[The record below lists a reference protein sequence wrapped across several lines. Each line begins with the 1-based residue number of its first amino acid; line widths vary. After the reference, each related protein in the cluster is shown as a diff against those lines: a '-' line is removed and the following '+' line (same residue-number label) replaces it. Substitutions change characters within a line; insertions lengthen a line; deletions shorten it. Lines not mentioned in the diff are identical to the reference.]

1 MPGAPIA
8 IAPVGNESHFRRAQ
22 GASRAMRITRPRGGP
37 HIALPVA
44 VVRNLAPLPCG
55 NVRTLRYD
63 GSTTVLAL
71 RLRARFPAC
80 FSRLIGCSPGIYPR
94 AILETV
100 LRWGPS
106 PSATQGGHGGTA
118 TTFGGESIPASAPGP
133 LYKIRKILRQDSRA
147 PVGRRAGG
155 DSGYNRRDVGHTCSA
170 GTCYNFGL
178 NAAVR
183 PFSGSP

>member
-63 GSTTVLAL
+63 GNTAVLAL

-94 AILETV
+94 AIPENGAPVGTESFGDSGRARRHRHYV
-100 LRWGPS
+100 RRRKHLRECAW
-106 PSATQGGHGGTA
+106 
-118 TTFGGESIPASAPGP
+118 AS
-133 LYKIRKILRQDSRA
+133 LIRKILRQDSRA

-155 DSGYNRRDVGHTCSA
+155 DSGYIRRDVGHTCSA